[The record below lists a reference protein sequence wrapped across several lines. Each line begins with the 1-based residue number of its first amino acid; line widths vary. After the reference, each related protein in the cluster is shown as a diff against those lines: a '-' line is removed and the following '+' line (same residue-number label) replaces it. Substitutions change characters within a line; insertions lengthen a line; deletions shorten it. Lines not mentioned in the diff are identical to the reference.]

1 MIFQL
6 VFSLA
11 FFAAMLLTW
20 RRVRQG
26 VLRWFE
32 GVLWTGIWV
41 GACAVLW
48 RPEATT
54 VVANLFGIGRG
65 ADFILYSAVIL
76 LTFGWFTLALA
87 FDRMERR
94 LTKMVEAQALE
105 AFRRE
110 QRRS

>member
-11 FFAAMLLTW
+11 FILALLLTW

-26 VLRWFE
+26 VLHWFE
-32 GVLWTGIWV
+32 GVLWTVIWV
-41 GACAVLW
+41 GAVFVLW

-54 VVANLFGIGRG
+54 IVANLFGIGRG

-87 FDRMERR
+87 LDRMERR
-94 LTKMVEAQALE
+94 FTKMVEAQALDR
-105 AFRRE
+105 FRRN
-110 QRRS
+110 QLGS